1 MVTFGKHQKRFYFF
15 DDHLKK
21 YVVAKFKG
29 NILLERLECYKD
41 VLVQY
46 SVTLARCRNAV
57 SK

>member
-15 DDHLKK
+15 DDHLKNTWLQNLRETFYLK
-21 YVVAKFKG
+21 
-29 NILLERLECYKD
+29 RLECCKD